1 MNARQPIEQTLRH
14 RIAQQIHAR
23 PGITASEITKA
34 LKMTSAPSRVV
45 LELNAMRTDGLVEAE
60 MINRVLHYTLAV
72 GMDDIA
78 ASAAQIVALDL
89 PASIKPGTRA
99 AQVWADLGDGRQLTA
114 RQLTTLHGLA
124 PGALDPTIGM
134 LYTERTIERTK
145 GPDGV
150 YRYHRPRDAAPQPAV
165 GQNTGSRA
173 SDAPLHGNS
182 RRGRGRPQTAP
193 EPAAPSPS
201 AAPDAEDDAD
211 DDAMPDPDPALLLLA
226 NRMLADRLDGVAHVL
241 RGCGLEALRNVTGCE
256 DLQPHVAALSGAYQ
270 MALQKIDVLSN
281 ERHDFLRS
289 AHTTIEAASEWLAEV
304 VEGGDIEASEM
315 SVEELAMRAAG
326 ELKNARA
333 LVEKLEHLLQ
343 AARNEA
349 EHLRAHGAAD
359 RNMVDHPPH
368 YTAGG
373 IECIDAI
380 ESALGPDGFAAYC
393 RGNAIKYAWRAGLKG
408 SAAQDLAKGAW
419 YLARCAG
426 RDRDSQAEAR
436 P

>member
-1 MNARQPIEQTLRH
+1 MNAPLPTPAPRERIAEFICTFPLNTVSEIASKLKLPETRVANEINALRTEGLIDCERAGTPAKLRYRASVSRDEMMSAVTCGTADAINLPADIKPGSRKAQIWYALRDGKRMNARQLCL
-14 RIAQQIHAR
+14 
-23 PGITASEITKA
+23 A
-34 LKMTSAPSRVV
+34 LHV
-45 LELNAMRTDGLVEAE
+45 
-60 MINRVLHYTLAV
+60 
-72 GMDDIA
+72 
-78 ASAAQIVALDL
+78 
-89 PASIKPGTRA
+89 PAGT
-99 AQVWADLGDGRQLTA
+99 
-114 RQLTTLHGLA
+114 
-124 PGALDPTIGM
+124 LDPTISEMMHAQQLARSKAGGIYVYFQPGNAM
-134 LYTERTIERTK
+134 LA
-145 GPDGV
+145 GPVDDGS
-150 YRYHRPRDAAPQPAV
+150 AADGKHAPA
-165 GQNTGSRA
+165 SI
-173 SDAPLHGNS
+173 
-182 RRGRGRPQTAP
+182 
-193 EPAAPSPS
+193 PS
-201 AAPDAEDDAD
+201 AAQAAEDDAD
-211 DDAMPDPDPALLLLA
+211 EEMPPADPDLLASA